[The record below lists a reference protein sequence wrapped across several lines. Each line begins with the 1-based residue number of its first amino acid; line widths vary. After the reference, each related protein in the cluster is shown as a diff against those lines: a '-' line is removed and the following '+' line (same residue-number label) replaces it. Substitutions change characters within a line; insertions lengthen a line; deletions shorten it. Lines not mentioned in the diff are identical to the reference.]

1 MENQALT
8 TKKISVVSYYLTPLA
23 FIVLLQALL
32 YTSEFVP
39 LKIIGP
45 LVGIAILNNLI
56 FTYFVKKSPV
66 LLIVR
71 MFINVIVNIFL
82 VYYLI
87 ETYTPIWF
95 LLMLT
100 PIATAVYST
109 RLKTFFCAL
118 GMSALLF
125 IIKAMHGFEPPADWG
140 STFSRIIFIVL
151 LSLFINAI
159 SQKSSPEKEFTGK
172 KSPGKNKVTRGGL
185 S

>member
-1 MENQALT
+1 MENQALM
-8 TKKISVVSYYLTPLA
+8 TKKISVVNYYLTPLA
-23 FIVLLQALL
+23 FIVLFQALL
-32 YTSEFVP
+32 YAKVS

-45 LVGIAILNNLI
+45 LVGITVLNNLI

-71 MFINVIVNIFL
+71 MSINIIVNIFL

-100 PIATAVYST
+100 PIVTAVYFT

-125 IIKAMHGFEPPADWG
+125 IIEAMHGFETSADWG

-159 SQKSSPEKEFTGK
+159 SQKSSPEKD
-172 KSPGKNKVTRGGL
+172 KVTRGE
-185 S
+185 